1 MELRIGIE
9 KYETNKYSIKSI
21 EYIQGILHSFAE
33 LNEPNSNLVF
43 EYEIVEFG
51 KSENISETLKKRFY
65 IFENQQIDLLDISKE
80 TFLDIFK
87 VWFFNN
93 GELRN
98 LNISRDKQENQIN
111 DFFQLLEDILKVN
124 KILKIENLKSENEK
138 VHLELGIDYEYIIL
152 KCEETN
158 YILYFTFWD

>member
-1 MELRIGIE
+1 L
-9 KYETNKYSIKSI
+9 
-21 EYIQGILHSFAE
+21 
-33 LNEPNSNLVF
+33 
-43 EYEIVEFG
+43 
-51 KSENISETLKKRFY
+51 
-65 IFENQQIDLLDISKE
+65 
-80 TFLDIFK
+80 K

>member
-65 IFENQQIDLLDISKE
+65 IFENQQINLLDISKE
-80 TFLDIFK
+80 TF
-87 VWFFNN
+87 
-93 GELRN
+93 
-98 LNISRDKQENQIN
+98 
-111 DFFQLLEDILKVN
+111 
-124 KILKIENLKSENEK
+124 
-138 VHLELGIDYEYIIL
+138 
-152 KCEETN
+152 
-158 YILYFTFWD
+158 